1 MFRISNARFWYRYA
15 CGRIVRIMGICGSQN
30 CESLYFKKESGG
42 SKRMSIVVIAAL
54 IIGTSLLVQWASKL

>member
-1 MFRISNARFWYRYA
+1 
-15 CGRIVRIMGICGSQN
+15 MGICGSQN

-42 SKRMSIVVIAAL
+42 SKRMSIVVIAVL